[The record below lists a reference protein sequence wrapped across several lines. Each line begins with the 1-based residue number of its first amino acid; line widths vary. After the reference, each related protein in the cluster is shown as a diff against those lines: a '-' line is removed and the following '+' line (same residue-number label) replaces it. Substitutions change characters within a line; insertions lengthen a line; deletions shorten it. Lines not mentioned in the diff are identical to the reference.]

1 MDPHS
6 SLLHGW
12 DSTLDCV
19 TVIWWPLLATL
30 SVSTLKRGAFVSYT
44 SAAKYQVRDQ
54 LVVPS
59 EASDV
64 PSVGPGKAAA
74 SHCVL
79 IGGTH
84 AFALGLKAQCDV
96 AVVPV
101 STPPRMTTSSGVSAP
116 DTPVSSS
123 PIGKVR

>member
-1 MDPHS
+1 M
-6 SLLHGW
+6 
-12 DSTLDCV
+12 
-19 TVIWWPLLATL
+19 AML
-30 SVSTLKRGAFVSYT
+30 SVSTLKRGAFGSYT
-44 SAAKYQVRDQ
+44 SAAKYQARDQ

-59 EASDV
+59 VASDV
-64 PSVGPGKAAA
+64 SSVGPGMAAA

-79 IGGTH
+79 SGGTH
-84 AFALGLKAQCDV
+84 AFALGVKAQCIV